1 MTARACD
8 QVAAEIV
15 GMQSYLSTPFAAD
28 GEIDLPRFREHLDW
42 IFDPAGRVPAGCF
55 PACGA
60 GEVWSLDLDEYA
72 GVVGVAVEAV
82 GRRVPVVAG
91 VGYGTRMARSMA
103 RAAAEL
109 GADGI
114 LIFPPYLTAGP
125 PDGLFEH
132 YRTIAESV
140 DIAVLI
146 YQREGARLDRETIL
160 RLARIPNVIGMKDG
174 TGDLAMINAI
184 RADLGDGFLL
194 GNGMPVAET
203 WAPVYLEHGVRSYS
217 PGGIDFIP
225 EIAWPFDDGL
235 ASGDS
240 NTVERI
246 LDGFFRPLKALRER
260 QVGYGV
266 SINKTALA
274 LRNLPIG
281 DPRPPLIPLRQD
293 DRDDLLALLEQ
304 GLALAAEVSGQPRSR
319 LRLR

>member
-1 MTARACD
+1 MLARSYE
-8 QVAAEIV
+8 QVASEIT
-15 GMQSYLSTPFAAD
+15 GPQSYLSTPFDAD
-28 GEIDLPRFREHLDW
+28 GEVDLPCLRAHLGW
-42 IFDPAGRVPAGCF
+42 IFDPAGRSPAGCF

-72 GVVGVAVEAV
+72 SIVGVAVDTV
-82 GRRVPVVAG
+82 GERVPVVAG
-91 VGYGTRMARSMA
+91 VGYGTRMARPMA
-103 RAAAEL
+103 RAAADL

-132 YRTIAESV
+132 YRAIAASV

-146 YQREGARLDRETIL
+146 YQREGSRLDRDTIL
-160 RLARIPNVIGMKDG
+160 RLAQIPNIIGLKDG
-174 TGDLAMINAI
+174 TGDLAMIDAI

-203 WAPVYLEHGVRSYS
+203 WAPTYLEHGVRSYS

-225 EIAWPFDDGL
+225 ELAWPFDDAL
-235 ASGDS
+235 ASGDAT
-240 NTVERI
+240 TVERI
-246 LDGFFRPLKALRER
+246 LAEFFRPLKELRER

-266 SINKTALA
+266 SINKAVLA

-281 DPRPPLIPLRQD
+281 DPRPPLIPLLQED
-293 DRDDLLALLEQ
+293 HDDLEALLAE
-304 GLALAAEVSGQPRSR
+304 GLALAADVSGQPRETML
-319 LRLR
+319 LR